1 MASTCT
7 APEPPT
13 IRYSDRKITSLGPSE
28 VIEATIGDELILL
41 AGASIL
47 ITCPTS
53 GLPTPTV
60 QWEKDDKDLAEFGRT
75 LKINNV
81 TKMDTGTFT
90 CEAMNRAGRISRTSK
105 LTVIGKLVQDDFS
118 VTTASRC

>member
-13 IRYSDRKITSLGPSE
+13 IRYSDRKITSLEPSE

-41 AGASIL
+41 AGASII

-60 QWEKDDKDLAEFGRT
+60 QWKKDDKDLAEFGRT

-90 CEAMNRAGRISRTSK
+90 CEAMNRAGRISRTSE

-118 VTTASRC
+118 VTTASQC